1 MINQSIP
8 NTFFKNNRLKLFKQS
23 QADMIIVTANGLLQK
38 SADEHLPFGQDSSF
52 WYLTGL
58 NEPDLILVITQNE
71 EFLIVP
77 SHYTY
82 RQSALADLDSELI
95 NQTSAITQIFNEKEG
110 WQKVKKDLK
119 KDCKIA
125 TLLPAPALMQYYGFY
140 ANPARR
146 RLYAKIKRLSNDV
159 IIIDIRQKIATLR
172 MVKQPIEINLIQKAL
187 DITIQTL
194 KEVLTVKNLKN
205 YHDTRTIEQDIL
217 SGFIRRGGSGHAFD
231 PIIAIGKNA
240 TYIHYNKLADSITSG
255 QLMVCDVG
263 SRYMGYN
270 ADITR
275 TVVGHSKAS
284 HRQQEVYNAVK
295 EIQQETYKLIKA
307 GIKAK
312 DYEHQVETLVGQQLI
327 KLGIIKKLDHQA
339 IKRYYPHTC
348 SHSLGI
354 DTHDPADYNYPLPEN
369 MVMTVEPGIYIKE
382 EGIGVRLEDV
392 VRVTKN
398 GCQLMTADLP
408 TSLYIS

>member
-1 MINQSIP
+1 
-8 NTFFKNNRLKLFKQS
+8 
-23 QADMIIVTANGLLQK
+23 
-38 SADEHLPFGQDSSF
+38 
-52 WYLTGL
+52 
-58 NEPDLILVITQNE
+58 
-71 EFLIVP
+71 
-77 SHYTY
+77 
-82 RQSALADLDSELI
+82 
-95 NQTSAITQIFNEKEG
+95 
-110 WQKVKKDLK
+110 
-119 KDCKIA
+119 
-125 TLLPAPALMQYYGFY
+125 
-140 ANPARR
+140 
-146 RLYAKIKRLSNDV
+146 
-159 IIIDIRQKIATLR
+159 
-172 MVKQPIEINLIQKAL
+172 
-187 DITIQTL
+187 
-194 KEVLTVKNLKN
+194 
-205 YHDTRTIEQDIL
+205 
-217 SGFIRRGGSGHAFD
+217 
-231 PIIAIGKNA
+231 
-240 TYIHYNKLADSITSG
+240 
-255 QLMVCDVG
+255 
-263 SRYMGYN
+263 MGYN

-339 IKRYYPHTC
+339 IKRYYPHAC

-369 MVMTVEPGIYIKE
+369 VVMTVEPGIYIKE